1 MNSAGQMTLTGAST
15 YSGGTDIY
23 SGTIV
28 ASDSAALGTGQVYMG
43 VTAGATQTLA
53 IGAGGLN
60 ISNNFFLQ
68 NSNSTHVIKLDV
80 AGSNSSTLSG
90 NMTNQVDYV
99 GEWDFVVGDDDT
111 LTVSGI
117 SPVEV
122 LAVQELTRMVLVP
135 WCSPGQN
142 TYKGATRVNEGTL
155 SLASRLHPQW
165 HRCLHGRG
173 RQPSRSRTAWTSV
186 ATP

>member
-1 MNSAGQMTLTGAST
+1 
-15 YSGGTDIY
+15 
-23 SGTIV
+23 
-28 ASDSAALGTGQVYMG
+28 MG

-117 SPVEV
+117 RQNGGAGSSGIE
-122 LAVQELTRMVLVP
+122 RMVLAHLVL
-135 WCSPGQN
+135 S
-142 TYKGATRVNEGTL
+142 GAEHLQRGNRESTKEPSHLPAGYTH
-155 SLASRLHPQW
+155 SR
-165 HRCLHGRG
+165 HRCLHGRV
-173 RQPSRSRTAWTSV
+173 V
-186 ATP
+186 ATLKIADGVGHQ